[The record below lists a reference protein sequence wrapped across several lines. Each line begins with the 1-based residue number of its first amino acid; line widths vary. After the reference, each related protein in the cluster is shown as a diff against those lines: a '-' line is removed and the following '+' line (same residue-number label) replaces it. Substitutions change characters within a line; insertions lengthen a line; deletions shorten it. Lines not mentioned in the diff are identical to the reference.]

1 MMWRINV
8 GNLFHGAIRVV
19 LRSRSD
25 QLCVSEKAEK
35 NLHGRDYLMKKA
47 LALKYKSLI
56 KAGWKS
62 VLAGAAALCIFAA
75 MNVAAIKSY
84 AGVTYMPDVT
94 KEMNTP
100 EFWLSFSP
108 YDADTVQADRGRI
121 EQININNLMN
131 EKTNMNDLQH
141 YNESIDG
148 VEFNEKVLTKAREE
162 LKSYKDKG
170 YYDQYGNKLSD
181 ILIESIAQNTQN
193 RSASQLQA
201 PMYAIVVKRTTLN
214 AFPTDTI
221 ITDELGDV
229 NFDYNVL
236 SSVRVNEP
244 LVIKS
249 VSADGQWYYA
259 ESLNC
264 YGWVNAYD
272 VAICS
277 SKAQWESAWVI
288 PDDRVL
294 VVTGSK
300 VILAESNTNPES
312 SNLLL
317 TVGTVLEEAPAGSY
331 GARVTNRS
339 PIGNYVVYIPVRN
352 GDGSYRKELALINGN
367 AEVSEG
373 YLPLTKR
380 NILTVAFRMLGDAY
394 GWGGMLSSNDCS
406 GYVGDIYRC
415 FGLKLP
421 RNTTWQ
427 AASNSF
433 SYDVSEC
440 TDEQKMELLNNMPI
454 GSVLFF
460 KGHEMMYL
468 GTVNGKYYVVSSVSS
483 IAYYAGP
490 GVMRTRSVMIN
501 TLDIRRAN
509 GTTWL
514 SNLYKLQVPYMM

>member
-1 MMWRINV
+1 
-8 GNLFHGAIRVV
+8 
-19 LRSRSD
+19 
-25 QLCVSEKAEK
+25 
-35 NLHGRDYLMKKA
+35 MKKA
-47 LALKYKSLI
+47 LALEYKNPIITGRRYALT
-56 KAGWKS
+56 
-62 VLAGAAALCIFAA
+62 VAAAIFLFMAA
-75 MNVAAIKSY
+75 NVSGIKSY
-84 AGVTYMPDVT
+84 AGVSYMPDVT

-108 YDADTVQADRGRI
+108 YDADTVQADRGKI
-121 EQININNLMN
+121 EQVNLDNLMN

-141 YNESIDG
+141 YTESIDG
-148 VEFNEKVLTKAREE
+148 MKFNEQVLASARED
-162 LKSYKDKG
+162 LKSYQNKG
-170 YYDQYGNKLSD
+170 YFDQYGNKLSD
-181 ILIESIAQNTQN
+181 ILIENIAQNTQN
-193 RSASQLQA
+193 RSASQLQG
-201 PMYAIVVKRTTLN
+201 PTYAIVVKRTTLN

-249 VSADGQWYYA
+249 VSADGLWYYA

-264 YGWVNAYD
+264 SGWVNAYD

-288 PDDRVL
+288 PEDRVL
-294 VVTGSK
+294 VVTDSK
-300 VILAESNTNPES
+300 IILAESNTNPES

-406 GYVGDIYRC
+406 GYVGDVYRC

-427 AASNSF
+427 AASHSF

-440 TDEQKMELLNNMPI
+440 TDEQKMALLNTMPI

-483 IAYYAGP
+483 MAYYAGP